1 MKDANVL
8 SHRSGYS
15 LIIQALLVTIKETI
29 VVKLGK
35 TVTKILTNLNR
46 INDLI
51 HAAQKRSNWA
61 TEKVQIIAVT
71 KEVSVERTQ
80 EAINAGLLHLG
91 ENRPEGLSRKIE
103 AIRADVNWHYIGSLQ
118 TRKVKQV
125 INNIGYLHSLDRLSL
140 AEEIEKRADKPVKCF
155 VQINVSGEES
165 KHGLTIKEAL
175 PFIQSLASFTKIQVV
190 GLMTMAPNTDDDDM
204 IRTVFKQLKQCQ
216 QQIAEQGF
224 AHAPCTELSMG
235 MSNDFEIA
243 VEEGATFVRV
253 GTALVG
259 NERGEQDEHEK

>member
-1 MKDANVL
+1 MIN
-8 SHRSGYS
+8 
-15 LIIQALLVTIKETI
+15 QALLVTIRETN

-35 TVTKILTNLNR
+35 TVTKILANLNKL
-46 INDLI
+46 NDLI
-51 HAAQKRSNWA
+51 AAAETRVNREA
-61 TEKVQIIAVT
+61 NNVQIIAVT

-80 EAINAGLLHLG
+80 EAIAAGLTHLG
-91 ENRPEGLSRKIE
+91 ENRPEGLNRKLS
-103 AIRADVNWHYIGSLQ
+103 AIQAHVNWHYIGSLQ

-125 INNIGYLHSLDRLSL
+125 INSIDYLHSLDRLSL
-140 AEEIEKRADKPVKCF
+140 AEEIEKRAVKPVKCF
-155 VQINVSGEES
+155 IQVNVSGEES
-165 KHGLTIKEAL
+165 KHGLSMEEVL
-175 PFIQSLASFTKIQVV
+175 PFVESLKSFTKVEVV
-190 GLMTMAPNTDDDDM
+190 GLMTMAPNTEDEAL

>member
-1 MKDANVL
+1 M
-8 SHRSGYS
+8 
-15 LIIQALLVTIKETI
+15 LVTIRETN

-35 TVTKILTNLNR
+35 TVTKILANLNKL
-46 INDLI
+46 NDLI
-51 HAAQKRSNWA
+51 AAAETRVNREA
-61 TEKVQIIAVT
+61 NNVQIIAVT

-80 EAINAGLLHLG
+80 EAIAAGLTHLG
-91 ENRPEGLSRKIE
+91 ENRPEGLNRKLS
-103 AIRADVNWHYIGSLQ
+103 AIQAHVNWHYIGSLQ

-125 INNIGYLHSLDRLSL
+125 INSIDYLHSLDRLSL
-140 AEEIEKRADKPVKCF
+140 AEEIEKRAVKPVKCF
-155 VQINVSGEES
+155 IQVNVSGEES
-165 KHGLTIKEAL
+165 KHGLSMEEVL
-175 PFIQSLASFTKIQVV
+175 PFVESLKSFTKVEVV
-190 GLMTMAPNTDDDDM
+190 GLMTMAPNTEDEAL

>member
-1 MKDANVL
+1 M
-8 SHRSGYS
+8 
-15 LIIQALLVTIKETI
+15 LVTIRETI

-35 TVTKILTNLNR
+35 TVTKILANLNKL
-46 INDLI
+46 NDLI
-51 HAAQKRSNWA
+51 AAAETRVNREA
-61 TEKVQIIAVT
+61 NNVQIIAVT

-80 EAINAGLLHLG
+80 EAIEAGLTHLG
-91 ENRPEGLSRKIE
+91 ENRPEGLNRKLS
-103 AIRADVNWHYIGSLQ
+103 AIQAHVNWHYIGSLQ

-125 INNIGYLHSLDRLSL
+125 INSIDYLHSLDRLSL
-140 AEEIEKRADKPVKCF
+140 AEEIEKRAVKPVKCF
-155 VQINVSGEES
+155 IQVNVSGEES
-165 KHGLTIKEAL
+165 KHGLSMEEVL
-175 PFIQSLASFTKIQVV
+175 PFVESLKSFTKVEVV
-190 GLMTMAPNTDDDDM
+190 GLMTMAPNTEDEAL

>member
-1 MKDANVL
+1 M
-8 SHRSGYS
+8 
-15 LIIQALLVTIKETI
+15 LVTIRETN

-35 TVTKILTNLNR
+35 TVTKILANLNKL
-46 INDLI
+46 NDLI
-51 HAAQKRSNWA
+51 AAAETRVNR
-61 TEKVQIIAVT
+61 EGNNVQIIAVT

-80 EAINAGLLHLG
+80 EAIEAGLTHLG
-91 ENRPEGLSRKIE
+91 ENRPEGLNRKLS
-103 AIRADVNWHYIGSLQ
+103 AIQAHVNWHYIGSLQ

-125 INNIGYLHSLDRLSL
+125 INSIDYLHSLDRLSL
-140 AEEIEKRADKPVKCF
+140 AEEIEKRAVKPVKCF
-155 VQINVSGEES
+155 IQVNVSGEES
-165 KHGLTIKEAL
+165 KHGLSMEEVL
-175 PFIQSLASFTKIQVV
+175 PFVESLKSFTKVEVV
-190 GLMTMAPNTDDDDM
+190 GLMTMAPNTENEAL